1 MEVHRKQRGITSF
14 QSEDLTLVLSF
25 AHFPTF
31 IKYSRRICILG
42 AHSVAPSPLFK
53 CKVLM
58 VPRKHATQNH
68 TLIYVRYM
76 ISSPQPHQLLSQFS

>member
-14 QSEDLTLVLSF
+14 QS
-25 AHFPTF
+25 
-31 IKYSRRICILG
+31 